1 MVCKKTMSGL
11 LVAWLIITRK
21 AETHETI
28 GVNTG
33 VGSVSTGAHAVDVQL
48 SDGGPDSRMWISSCV
63 IIVLSIP
70 DELTRSWPW

>member
-1 MVCKKTMSGL
+1 MSGFL
-11 LVAWLIITRK
+11 IAWLIITRK

-48 SDGGPDSRMWISSCV
+48 SNGGPDSRKMISSCV
-63 IIVLSIP
+63 MIPLSIQ
-70 DELTRSWPW
+70 DILTRSWPW